1 LENLDAATTRVQAV
15 LQKVFLLVGFA
26 VLVAALGIGLLASR
40 SIARPLAEMAERL
53 RSAGTTGEL
62 PDFPENVAAG
72 PEIRELTRGFD
83 QAAKAVRDAR
93 ERLTRAYVEFV
104 GSLAQALDAR
114 DPYTAGHSR
123 RVSNYACAIAKAMG
137 LAEPEVETI
146 RVGALLHDLGKIG
159 ISDIVLHKP
168 GRLTADEMELI
179 RQHPVIGRRIL
190 DNVHG
195 LEPYLAIVE
204 LHHENWDGTGYPRGL
219 KGTETPL
226 QARIVK
232 VADSYDAMTSDRPY
246 RRGMTHA
253 QAMAILKKVSGSE
266 TDPEIVGAFSLACSA
281 SLESCVETD
290 GSLQKLAG
298 IIAAQHEGIAEGTVA
313 PVPKEAR

>member
-1 LENLDAATTRVQAV
+1 VERT
-15 LQKVFLLVGFA
+15 LQKLFLTVGFA

-40 SIARPLAEMAERL
+40 SIARPLAEMAARL
-53 RSAGTTGEL
+53 RHASASGEL
-62 PDFPENVAAG
+62 TNFPESVHAG
-72 PEIRELTRGFD
+72 LEIRELTNGFN
-83 QAAKAVRDAR
+83 QAAKAVAEAR

-123 RVSNYACAIAKAMG
+123 RVSLYACAIAKVIG
-137 LAEPEVETI
+137 LTEVEVETI

-159 ISDIVLHKP
+159 ISDLVLHKP
-168 GRLTADEMELI
+168 GRLTADETELI

-190 DNVHG
+190 GNVHG
-195 LEPYLAIVE
+195 LDPYLAIVE

-226 QARIVK
+226 DARIVK

-246 RRGMTHA
+246 RRGMTHD
-253 QAMAILKKVSGSE
+253 QAMAILRKVSGSE
-266 TDPEIVGAFSLACSA
+266 TDPEVVEAFSRLLLPAQS
-281 SLESCVETD
+281 SSEPD
-290 GSLQKLAG
+290 QSLQSLAEAVAMEPQAP
-298 IIAAQHEGIAEGTVA
+298 AAPA
-313 PVPKEAR
+313 PKEAA